1 MAKPCEICGRRTSR
15 YICQECG
22 RAVCE
27 ACMEPETWLCLDC
40 YKRISPPEVEFKELA
55 PPFPPV
61 LKLFIV
67 SFMLIFF
74 GVIVLMLTAILSGL
88 TKASGIVVG
97 IIGPIP
103 IIFGLGE
110 NLMPLLI
117 IATILTIICI
127 IAFVMLSRRK

>member
-1 MAKPCEICGRRTSR
+1 
-15 YICQECG
+15 
-22 RAVCE
+22 
-27 ACMEPETWLCLDC
+27 MEPETWLCLDC